1 MLPHHCVL
9 HDVTATHSQTK
20 QNKKCDDNT
29 DVFCTDAGRNPSPP
43 GRRCCDLT
51 PPVRII
57 RRGTRHDESASGPP
71 QLHLLTEGRQWG
83 KQAREPSEKPAIFFP
98 LVHTG
103 VAVQFGRKQSLRGH
117 GSRRHMITGS
127 GEVSATFFPDQHRN
141 YFRGISP
148 HYRRIIRW
156 LSLGWDYSFKR
167 GIVIMR
173 GRR

>member
-1 MLPHHCVL
+1 VLPHHCVL

-20 QNKKCDDNT
+20 KKCDDNT
-29 DVFCTDAGRNPSPP
+29 DVVCTDAGLNPSPP

-71 QLHLLTEGRQWG
+71 QLHLSTEGRQWG

-103 VAVQFGRKQSLRGH
+103 VAAQFGRKRMIARTRQRAPPRDYWHRKGERPRSSLTN
-117 GSRRHMITGS
+117 TGIIS
-127 GEVSATFFPDQHRN
+127 GEYPT
-141 YFRGISP
+141 
-148 HYRRIIRW
+148 IIGE
-156 LSLGWDYSFKR
+156 LFG
-167 GIVIMR
+167 G
-173 GRR
+173 